1 MPRTKSKPTKISTKR
16 RRFSRASA
24 YTRYGKKALV
34 TGNHPVP
41 SPVRDVADWASMS
54 CQAPPQQN
62 PVVNTLYQFNNIQL
76 SQFPRAIQVAQ
87 AYQMFRIKKATFRFK
102 PTYDTFAANGGNSKL
117 NFYYIIDK
125 TGALLPNASL
135 SAIKQMGAKAF
146 QLDEEPIE
154 VSYAPGV
161 LDTAM
166 LTAGG
171 VQVQGGS
178 QYTVSPWL
186 STNNNKGVA
195 PWAASEVDHLGIS
208 WYVEQPFSTAVTT
221 YQVDLEVQFEFKR
234 PLWIDPPG
242 QEGTQAEAG
251 ETLFIRVPPNTP
263 VLSNAMSSLAIGA
276 GESAM

>member
-1 MPRTKSKPTKISTKR
+1 
-16 RRFSRASA
+16 
-24 YTRYGKKALV
+24 
-34 TGNHPVP
+34 
-41 SPVRDVADWASMS
+41 
-54 CQAPPQQN
+54 
-62 PVVNTLYQFNNIQL
+62 
-76 SQFPRAIQVAQ
+76 
-87 AYQMFRIKKATFRFK
+87 
-102 PTYDTFAANGGNSKL
+102 
-117 NFYYIIDK
+117 
-125 TGALLPNASL
+125 
-135 SAIKQMGAKAF
+135 
-146 QLDEEPIE
+146 
-154 VSYAPGV
+154 
-161 LDTAM
+161 M

-186 STNNNKGVA
+186 STNNNKGVV

-263 VLSNAMSSLAIGA
+263 VLSNAMSNLAIGA